1 MPDFYFEDQ
10 DRRRS
15 TEYGILL
22 EAYPTIKTGQPQ
34 KDSVVI
40 PGRGT
45 LYLDTGTYSDTVI
58 TLQIGMTDRNL
69 KSLDISIPDYAVNE
83 NISGLYFDVLEYLS
97 AMKEISFCDNPD
109 YFYIVKNV
117 ELSETAQDSDVS
129 VDFTV
134 TLTCEPGA
142 YLVAGKR
149 EYDVSEVL
157 QNRYSI
163 AHPIYNIIGEGNC
176 TLTINRHIVTANVAQ
191 NLTIDTDR
199 MVAYREDGTLQNTAV
214 TGDYEDMY
222 ILPGQNDITL
232 TEGFTLKVIPN
243 WRRL

>member
-1 MPDFYFEDQ
+1 M
-10 DRRRS
+10 
-15 TEYGILL
+15 
-22 EAYPTIKTGQPQ
+22 
-34 KDSVVI
+34 
-40 PGRGT
+40 
-45 LYLDTGTYSDTVI
+45 
-58 TLQIGMTDRNL
+58 QISMTDRNL

-97 AMKEISFCDNPD
+97 AMKEISFCDKPD
-109 YFYIVKNV
+109 YFYIVKKV
-117 ELSETAQDSDVS
+117 ELSAAAQDSDVS
-129 VDFTV
+129 MDFTV

-176 TLTINRHIVTANVAQ
+176 TLAINGHPVTANVAQ

-199 MVAYREDGTLQNTAV
+199 IVAYREDGTLQNTAV

-222 ILPGQNDITL
+222 LLPGQNAITL
-232 TEGFTLKVIPN
+232 TEGFTLKVIPQ

>member
-10 DRRRS
+10 DGRRS

-34 KDSVVI
+34 KDSVMI

-58 TLQIGMTDRNL
+58 TLQIGMMDRNL

-97 AMKEISFCDNPD
+97 AMKEISFCDKPD
-109 YFYIVKNV
+109 YYYIVKNV
-117 ELSETAQDSDVS
+117 ELSATAQDSDVS
-129 VDFTV
+129 MDFTV

-142 YLVAGKR
+142 YLVLGKR
-149 EYDVSEVL
+149 EHEVPEVL
-157 QNRYSI
+157 QNRYNV
-163 AHPIYNIIGEGNC
+163 AHPVYKITGEGNC
-176 TLTINRHIVTANVAQ
+176 TLTINRNIVTANVAQ

-222 ILPGQNDITL
+222 LLPGQNAITL